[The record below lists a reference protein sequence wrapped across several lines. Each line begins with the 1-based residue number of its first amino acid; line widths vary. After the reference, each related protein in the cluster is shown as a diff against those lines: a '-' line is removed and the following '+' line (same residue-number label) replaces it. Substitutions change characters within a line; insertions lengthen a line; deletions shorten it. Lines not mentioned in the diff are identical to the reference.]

1 MVTTPF
7 RFCDHINTITCSFKN
22 YFTRFNI
29 TLIFLRC
36 KFFLETPALEG
47 FKKKRTDSF
56 DSKVMDRFGGRCCMR
71 IGLAQMDISWEDVE
85 KNMVKAESFFA
96 RGKKQ
101 KLDIL
106 VFPEMTLTGF
116 SMNANCVGQNWQV
129 QVEFFKRMSREY
141 GIAVVFGYIMPVP
154 DHELELHPDWNHYHN
169 RLGIA
174 VDGRL
179 RLSYAK
185 IHPFSYGLEAG
196 TYQGGERIETMDWQ
210 GVGLGALICYDLRFP
225 EVFQICSASSEV
237 IFVISNWPAGRV
249 DQMDRLLSARAIE
262 NQVYIVG
269 VNRVGQGDGLIY
281 NGHSAVYGPDGSRL
295 TQMTEKEGLIIG
307 QIDLELLRR
316 LRREF
321 PMKADRREDLY
332 IRLWEDR
339 LHSPEKK

>member
-1 MVTTPF
+1 
-7 RFCDHINTITCSFKN
+7 
-22 YFTRFNI
+22 
-29 TLIFLRC
+29 
-36 KFFLETPALEG
+36 
-47 FKKKRTDSF
+47 
-56 DSKVMDRFGGRCCMR
+56 MR

-85 KNMVKAESFFA
+85 KNMVKAESFFF

-281 NGHSAVYGPDGSRL
+281 NGHSAVYGPHSR
-295 TQMTEKEGLIIG
+295 KADKRA
-307 QIDLELLRR
+307 DLFAGFVFCADCGKAMHKKVNKQNGKTLNRKTLRR
-316 LRREF
+316 ILNRITLKGKYMHE
-321 PMKADRREDLY
+321 
-332 IRLWEDR
+332 
-339 LHSPEKK
+339 